1 VHAPFDKP
9 QLSHGLVTPAE
20 WLQPPDHAGVVRL
33 YLPGIFAVVAPLV
46 ITAAPAISNGAAWP
60 STTVIDLIAAAA
72 AAAVVVAAD
81 LSSLHLLGS
90 AVMLLQ
96 LQRRGVCVGTP
107 TCSQVYK

>member
-1 VHAPFDKP
+1 
-9 QLSHGLVTPAE
+9 
-20 WLQPPDHAGVVRL
+20 
-33 YLPGIFAVVAPLV
+33 
-46 ITAAPAISNGAAWP
+46 
-60 STTVIDLIAAAA
+60 
-72 AAAVVVAAD
+72 VAAD